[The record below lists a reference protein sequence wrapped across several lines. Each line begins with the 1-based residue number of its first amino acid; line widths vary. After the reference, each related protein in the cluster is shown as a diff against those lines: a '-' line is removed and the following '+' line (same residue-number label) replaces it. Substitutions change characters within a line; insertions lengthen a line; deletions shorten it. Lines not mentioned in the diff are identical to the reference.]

1 MKKFISL
8 LLVLILALALV
19 ACGKKEDDKPVDPTP
34 VEDEFKICFVC
45 TALGDN
51 SFQDSCATGLYQARD
66 DFGVPVDIR
75 QVGDDHVPSIRE
87 AAQNGYDIVVFGY
100 DSNSQAFVDTEAKD
114 FPDTIFF
121 MYDMGDTS
129 YVAPKNCL
137 AVLYCANESDFVCG
151 AISALMSTTKVTSW
165 VGGMEYTS
173 LYDFLVGWVN
183 GVKYADENATTA
195 YSWIAGDQP
204 WSDPAKA
211 KELTKAL
218 YNNYKADIAHG
229 VAGQSGDGVIEAIYE
244 LRESGVEGA
253 WAVGVDSDQYAVY
266 MNNEKED
273 KAEVILTSSLKK
285 VAQPVYDL
293 IKTIKS
299 GGTPTLGLQIYG
311 IAQGAAGA
319 ADNDYFKKVASAEAL
334 AIADKITQ
342 DVLAGNLEVQSA
354 YGMSL
359 EELNTLFAATTVN
372 YDAQGIHVI

>member
-1 MKKFISL
+1 MKKLISL
-8 LLVLILALALV
+8 VLVLILAVALV
-19 ACGKKEDDKPVDPTP
+19 ACGKKEDEPTP
-34 VEDEFKICFVC
+34 TPAEDTIKICFVC
-45 TALGDN
+45 TSLGDN

-66 DFGVPVDIR
+66 DFGVTVDIR

-87 AAQNGYDIVVFGY
+87 AAQKGYDIVVFGY
-100 DSNSQAFVDTEAKD
+100 DSNSQKLVDDEAKEY
-114 FPDTIFF
+114 PNTTFF

-129 YVAPKNCL
+129 YVAPDNVL

-195 YSWIAGDQP
+195 YSWIAGESP

-211 KELTKAL
+211 KELTKSL

-244 LRESGVEGA
+244 LREAGVAGA
-253 WAVGVDSDQYAVY
+253 WAIGVDSDQYAVF

-293 IKTIKS
+293 IKTLKE
-299 GGTPTLGLQIYG
+299 GGTPKLGLQIYG

-319 ADNDYFKKVASAEAL
+319 ADNDYFKKVASPEAL
-334 AIADKITQ
+334 AICDKITA
-342 DVLAGNLEVQSA
+342 DVLAGKLKVQSA

-359 EELNTLFAATTVN
+359 EELNALFEATTIN
-372 YDAQGIHVI
+372 YDTQGIHVI